1 MSNLSKQLTHA
12 YRQQAERY
20 SRIRELARRQMQVME
35 TSPDPGAVLEMC
47 RQVEELMAEITVI
60 EGAIEPAK
68 RCWTEQPTDP
78 DGELDAVLKSIED
91 VIQEIAGAQA
101 QVQQKLLDFVQQE
114 KQRSEAVRASM
125 SANRAR
131 TLYKAG

>member
-1 MSNLSKQLTHA
+1 MSNISKQLTHA

-35 TSPDPGAVLEMC
+35 TSPDPGAVLGMC

-68 RCWTEQPTDP
+68 RCWTERPTDP

-91 VIQEIAGAQA
+91 VIQEIARTQA

-114 KQRSEAVRASM
+114 KQSSEAVRASM